1 MKSIIVFN
9 VLLAIAHAQLDMT
22 SDKKMEYEDNIAE
35 ESQSNER
42 VFKDVLGSKP
52 IFNDGKPFYV
62 QRDPTTGTF
71 DFNSKKTVGLSNDI
85 PISRKDEIVGGS
97 MKGHDINSIGH
108 TFHDYLN
115 IPVKYS
121 SSKFVY
127 PLISSSYANF
137 KYQGS
142 NKNHQSNHK
151 NYTSTLGTT
160 TMSPKYFTHIIT
172 SKSYTESTTKAPA
185 PTRRIY
191 TISTTEKPKPTTST
205 TRQTSTTTKKPET
218 TTTTTTTKAPETTS
232 TSTKSPETTTS
243 TTIQKTSPTTI
254 YTTESSEAPSTVKY
268 SSTIIQ
274 SNQFPSTFKKYVD
287 SSETRKKF
295 TTRAPEPSPTMP
307 ANPVKFLDD
316 LLQTIERKEQTTAT
330 TYRPQID
337 RLSFA
342 TSMPLRP
349 SAFKPMPTDS
359 SQKDHSQKVVFEK
372 GVDPAAMT
380 LSEIFNSIAGNDN
393 LSEEKNEIIYEPA
406 DSINIEVKKPLPL
419 SPISTLQTTPTPSI
433 SQQQHKTLQ
442 QQMKE
447 PQNGKPNQFVDFS
460 NNKYAGGPPQSSYAP
475 QHTPQFGSSHIGFPD
490 DTFDDYV
497 EFENPGDQYVRYEVQ
512 KPNLNVDKYNQMP
525 IPNMNNVVISPG
537 QNSASF
543 VLGSQQNV
551 GSIGIGSSL
560 GVGTQTF
567 PENKGPVKMGQVIN
581 DEPPV
586 RAGVNAI
593 QASIRFPSDIDSNF
607 DNAPIIKGTFKYEGS
622 TEAVQPPQA
631 LSQNQPMQF
640 NSHAHNNQ
648 KPLVFPSSEQNVMQA
663 ELSVGIPAPAQQ
675 PSNPSQIIFEN
686 VNDIYEK
693 VNEKKKAPPKEIK
706 SNELPPPMSLV
717 PPNQHQY
724 NQFNRQPQYGPQKRI
739 QKPNILPQFR
749 PNSRVS
755 QGHPHYRPEIGSV
768 RVQHPQFRPF
778 PPQQAIPKV
787 GLPPMNPNMR
797 RNPQN
802 QQGPPQYFNRPRP
815 QNVPQ
820 NIPQNMEANRRVF
833 NVPPPQQFP
842 YADRYMKPPPMQ
854 QPPTYYLNRPI
865 SANPPETM
873 QMQQR
878 PSIIPYQDVE
888 LHKSLPPT
896 PAIQTINSSVNVNTE
911 DGSGILEPVITLQM
925 LQQKKPGSA
934 KLNIPSVPNEISQ
947 DLSYQPS
954 YQQSYQQ
961 QPQAIMP
968 QAQTLQT
975 IPKNHKGEPIP
986 YKNDPS
992 VYVVYPV
999 TSNNSPSAQTQ
1010 QHVDLPNEEHHEEKS
1025 DEYPIKHEY
1034 QNTPFAVVSHFE
1046 QEPLLMK
1053 KDRKRPAFPYQI
1065 EKPNPPHV
1073 TEPQIPVK
1081 FNVQHVHPVY
1091 NIGEEPHNPISSKL
1105 TRVTEKPIAIAYT
1118 PTEPN
1123 RVSPPMSYYQ
1133 HIQPQN
1139 LYNSNKFSLPNYAGP
1154 VISEI
1159 IDDYDYY
1166 HKNPAHLNG
1175 GEELNDYHRPHYDF
1189 EAPFH
1194 ASVSLTPEVTNP
1206 YQGWSIVTKP
1216 TESPNKID
1224 RSDHNLVDSNEELST
1239 KKFDPNEFHP
1249 VLESGFQPIYS
1260 SNRVST
1266 APELVRGESH
1276 ELPSSLA
1283 LSQPTTSIKP
1293 QSTTQSTLL
1302 ISSSS
1307 NENKKRFESVST
1319 SAPKVAVTTTSTT
1332 AKPIEINK
1340 APQSM
1345 AIDSLEA
1352 LFDSLTRDY
1361 DDDESNKSE
1370 NESRSL

>member
-9 VLLAIAHAQLDMT
+9 VLLAITYAQLDMT

-42 VFKDVLGSKP
+42 VFTDVLGSKP
-52 IFNDGKPFYV
+52 ILNDGKPFYV
-62 QRDPTTGTF
+62 QRDPTTGTL
-71 DFNSKKTVGLSNDI
+71 DFNSKKTVGVSNDI

-97 MKGHDINSIGH
+97 SKGHDINSIGH

-127 PLISSSYANF
+127 PLISSSYSNF

-172 SKSYTESTTKAPA
+172 SKSYTESTTKAPV
-185 PTRRIY
+185 PTRRIF
-191 TISTTEKPKPTTST
+191 TTST
-205 TRQTSTTTKKPET
+205 TEAPKPKSTTTQKIT
-218 TTTTTTTKAPETTS
+218 TTTRRPEPTTTKAPETTS
-232 TSTKSPETTTS
+232 TTTKAPETTLS

-254 YTTESSEAPSTVKY
+254 VTTESSEAPSTVKY

-316 LLQTIERKEQTTAT
+316 LLETIERKDQTTPT

-349 SAFKPMPTDS
+349 SAFKPMPTES
-359 SQKDHSQKVVFEK
+359 PQINHSHKVVFEK

-380 LSEIFNSIAGNDN
+380 LSEIFNSIAGSDN
-393 LSEEKNEIIYEPA
+393 LSDEKNEIVYEPA

-419 SPISTLQTTPTPSI
+419 SPISTLQTTKVPSPT
-433 SQQQHKTLQ
+433 QHKTLQ

-447 PQNGKPNQFVDFS
+447 PQNGKPNQFVDFPTHQFV
-460 NNKYAGGPPQSSYAP
+460 AGPPQASYAP
-475 QHTPQFGSSHIGFPD
+475 QHTSQFGSSHIGFPD

-512 KPNLNVDKYNQMP
+512 KPNLNGGKYNQMP

-551 GSIGIGSSL
+551 GSIGVGSSL
-560 GVGTQTF
+560 GVGTQNNF
-567 PENKGPVKMGQVIN
+567 VENKGPVKMGQVIN

-586 RAGVNAI
+586 RTGVNPI

-631 LSQNQPMQF
+631 LSQNQPIQF
-640 NSHAHNNQ
+640 NQQAPNNQ

-663 ELSVGIPAPAQQ
+663 ELSVGIPAPVQQ

-693 VNEKKKAPPKEIK
+693 VNEKKKLPPKEIG

-717 PPNQHQY
+717 PPNPHQL

-755 QGHPHYRPEIGSV
+755 QGHPHYRPEVGSI
-768 RVQHPQFRPF
+768 RVQNPQFRPF

-797 RNPQN
+797 RIPPNQ

-833 NVPPPQQFP
+833 KVPPPQQFP

-865 SANPPETM
+865 TANPPETM

-878 PSIIPYQDVE
+878 PSMIPYQDVE

-896 PAIQTINSSVNVNTE
+896 PAIQPVNSSDNVNSE
-911 DGSGILEPVITLQM
+911 DGSGKLEPVITLQM
-925 LQQKKPGSA
+925 LQLKKTGPPQ
-934 KLNIPSVPNEISQ
+934 LNIQSVPNEISQ

-954 YQQSYQQ
+954 YQQSVQSF
-961 QPQAIMP
+961 MP
-968 QAQTLQT
+968 QAQPLQT

-986 YKNDPS
+986 YKNEPS

-999 TSNNSPSAQTQ
+999 TSNNGPSAQTQ
-1010 QHVDLPNEEHHEEKS
+1010 QQVELPKEQNHHDEKS

-1065 EKPNPPHV
+1065 EKPVPPHV

-1123 RVSPPMSYYQ
+1123 RVSPPMGYYQ

-1166 HKNPAHLNG
+1166 HKTPAHLNG

-1216 TESPNKID
+1216 TDSPNKID
-1224 RSDHNLVDSNEELST
+1224 RSDHNLVDSNEEVST

-1266 APELVRGESH
+1266 APELVRSESH
-1276 ELPSSLA
+1276 ERPSTLA
-1283 LSQPTTSIKP
+1283 LSQQTSSIKP
-1293 QSTTQSTLL
+1293 PSTTQSTLL
-1302 ISSSS
+1302 ISSS
-1307 NENKKRFESVST
+1307 NENKKRDESVST
-1319 SAPKVAVTTTSTT
+1319 SSTKLAVPTTSTT
-1332 AKPIEINK
+1332 SKPIEINK
-1340 APQSM
+1340 APPSM
-1345 AIDSLEA
+1345 EIDSLEA

-1361 DDDESNKSE
+1361 DDDESVNKSE